1 MPQRLPLRLP
11 ARGIAVALLLA
22 LAVLVTGLVVERA
35 SAADGASPGTSP
47 TAPAPPTTT
56 DDVDGEEP
64 DPLWPIVAP
73 SKAKGATVA
82 RIVVATNARLQL
94 SSAKRITR
102 VGTQTAW
109 SKQTQTL
116 LVMEGAEQDG
126 GRWVK
131 VLLGTRPNGRT
142 AWIRRDHVILS
153 RSRYWVDVSTRQRRV
168 TVYRDGRRMRSFRAV
183 VGAPRTPTPHTLS
196 AVYEINRQPNP
207 KAFLGPWV
215 VALTA
220 HSDVLE
226 NYGGGPGRVAIH
238 GRAGESLQ
246 DPLGSARSHGCV
258 RVNNADVSYMARYV
272 PAGTPVDLR
281 R

>member
-1 MPQRLPLRLP
+1 MVLNVPRIP
-11 ARGIAVALLLA
+11 LLLLGLA
-22 LAVLVTGLVVERA
+22 AVLTTGPVAAA
-35 SAADGASPGTSP
+35 SAADGAAPETAP
-47 TAPAPPTTT
+47 TVPAPPATST
-56 DDVDGEEP
+56 DDEGDEP

-73 SKAKGATVA
+73 SKVKGATVA
-82 RIVVATNARLQL
+82 RVVVTTNARLRL
-94 SSAKRITR
+94 SSSKRVTR

-116 LVMEGAEQDG
+116 LVLEGAEQDG

-131 VLLGTRPNGRT
+131 VLLGSRPNGRT

-153 RSRYWVDVSTRQRRV
+153 RSRYWIDVSTRQRRV
-168 TVYRDGRRMRSFRAV
+168 TVFRNGRRVRSFRAV
-183 VGAPRTPTPHTLS
+183 VGAPGTPTPHTLS

-220 HSDVLE
+220 HSNVLE

-238 GRAGESLQ
+238 GRGGESLR

-258 RVNNADVSYMARYV
+258 RVNNADVSYLARYV

>member
-1 MPQRLPLRLP
+1 MVNLSRIWLPLGLATVLLTAGP
-11 ARGIAVALLLA
+11 VAV
-22 LAVLVTGLVVERA
+22 A
-35 SAADGASPGTSP
+35 SAADGAPAET
-47 TAPAPPTTT
+47 APPTTAPPAT
-56 DDVDGEEP
+56 TEDGDEP

-73 SKAKGATVA
+73 SKDKGATVA
-82 RIVVATNARLQL
+82 RVVVATNARLQL
-94 SSAKRITR
+94 SSAKRVTR

-116 LVMEGAEQDG
+116 LVMEGAEQG
-126 GRWVK
+126 GRRWVK
-131 VLLGTRPNGRT
+131 VLLGSRPNGRT
-142 AWIRRDHVILS
+142 AWIQRDHLILS
-153 RSRYWVDVSTRQRRV
+153 RSRFWIDVSTRQRRV
-168 TVYRDGRRMRSFRAV
+168 TVFRDGRRMRSFRAV
-183 VGAPRTPTPHTLS
+183 VGAPGTPTPHTLS

-215 VALTA
+215 VALTS

-238 GRAGESLQ
+238 GRAGESLR

-258 RVNNADVSYMARYV
+258 RVNNADISYLARYV